1 MTWSECRSPLAVK
14 THGKLRR
21 KSHLH
26 FSCLPSSLAFV
37 GGIDANFGTS
47 TPFRS
52 KPRPCVARFLS
63 FEGRRNSRRNSR
75 FSCNGKLRLSPLH
88 SPLSTLQLASP
99 LSPVE
104 EVNNRYGRDLLLLVN
119 DRDDN
124 TVSPHQIIY
133 HEGKFLVALED
144 LKPVHDHF
152 LNKMHSW
159 RETGLHDE
167 NSWFNFVEADI
178 RNLLKNVLRI
188 LFNGIDKG
196 TYNDLHADLATN
208 ILISNSGEHV
218 KLLPLSVTPNSGVDL
233 DQLRILVSK
242 MIGLPFKLTEIS
254 KNSRFNLPGELSTLL
269 SLLNNNNL
277 LFVSPKFLL
286 KPPFVW
292 STKDK
297 IDFIQNLDHL
307 IKMKTIVALD
317 LDKVLE
323 KDGILKDWKM
333 LVEKNSIFKAMLGY
347 DSYPRAIDLVRFCG
361 NAYRHYNDES
371 YRHLR
376 TCYLEKFEIEKELA
390 IVFPE
395 IYLKLFG
402 GLFEYARLFWI
413 YHNRR

>member
-104 EVNNRYGRDLLLLVN
+104 EVNNRYGRDLLL
-119 DRDDN
+119 
-124 TVSPHQIIY
+124 
-133 HEGKFLVALED
+133 
-144 LKPVHDHF
+144 
-152 LNKMHSW
+152 
-159 RETGLHDE
+159 
-167 NSWFNFVEADI
+167 
-178 RNLLKNVLRI
+178 
-188 LFNGIDKG
+188 
-196 TYNDLHADLATN
+196 
-208 ILISNSGEHV
+208 
-218 KLLPLSVTPNSGVDL
+218 
-233 DQLRILVSK
+233 
-242 MIGLPFKLTEIS
+242 
-254 KNSRFNLPGELSTLL
+254 
-269 SLLNNNNL
+269 
-277 LFVSPKFLL
+277 
-286 KPPFVW
+286 
-292 STKDK
+292 
-297 IDFIQNLDHL
+297 
-307 IKMKTIVALD
+307 
-317 LDKVLE
+317 
-323 KDGILKDWKM
+323 
-333 LVEKNSIFKAMLGY
+333 
-347 DSYPRAIDLVRFCG
+347 AIDLVRFCG